1 MKGTMNQ
8 TNIEKVEKEV
18 IKSIGKRCKD
28 FEINCHVC
36 QCYMAL
42 EILVDYY
49 GIITEGHEQN

>member
-1 MKGTMNQ
+1 MNHK
-8 TNIEKVEKEV
+8 NIEKVEKEV
-18 IKSIGKRCKD
+18 IKRIGKRCKD